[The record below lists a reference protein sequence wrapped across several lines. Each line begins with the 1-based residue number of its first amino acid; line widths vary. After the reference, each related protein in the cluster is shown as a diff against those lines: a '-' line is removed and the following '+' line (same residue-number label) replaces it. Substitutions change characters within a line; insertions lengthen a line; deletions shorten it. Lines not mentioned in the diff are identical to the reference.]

1 MDETHH
7 GDHLGRDDGG
17 DDDDPID
24 LHIENG
30 WQCKNVKVDSLKVV
44 HNFYIV
50 SSPAVFS
57 GWQICIWLTSIA
69 IQIFK
74 YAANFGIAS

>member
-1 MDETHH
+1 MDKT
-7 GDHLGRDDGG
+7 
-17 DDDDPID
+17 DDDS
-24 LHIENG
+24 G
-30 WQCKNVKVDSLKVV
+30 RNVKVDSLKVV
-44 HNFYIV
+44 HNFYIF